1 MRVILLI
8 SLFVFGSCASYVN
21 KMHRQ
26 IDQDE
31 RVQKYGKNVAPP
43 QRRRANPYNQYYRG
57 HDKRPVNQPITL
69 GRPVRANTRNTK
81 NLPPQSNRNFDTFG
95 KRRVTADDL
104 KDNGQSGSLWTGKH
118 SESFLFVTNNIKRA
132 GDIVIVEVMSPLK
145 AQIEEELKRTFP
157 EARKKKKSS
166 SKKEEAKA
174 EKPKEEVAAT
184 NAEDDP
190 KKVYDKISTQ
200 VVEEVNQDYLLVRGR
215 KEIMFKTRKRF
226 IEFQALVSRKDITT
240 TDAVK
245 STKVLEPRISVLRY

>member
-1 MRVILLI
+1 MKIILLI
-8 SLFVFGSCASYVN
+8 SLFTLGSCANFVN

-26 IDQDE
+26 IDRDE
-31 RVQKYGKNVAPP
+31 NVKKHGNNPP
-43 QRRRANPYNQYYRG
+43 QAQRRGNPYNKYYTG
-57 HDKRPVNQPITL
+57 HDRRPINQPVTL
-69 GRPVRANTRNTK
+69 GHAARANTRNTK
-81 NLPPQSNRNFDTFG
+81 NLPPQSNRNFDGFG

-118 SESFLFVTNNIKRA
+118 SESYLFVTNNIKRA
-132 GDIVIVEVMSPLK
+132 GDIVIVEVMSTLK

-157 EARKKKKSS
+157 EARKKKNSA
-166 SKKEEAKA
+166 KKEDKKT

-215 KEIMFKTRKRF
+215 KEIMFKTRRRF